1 MGSSVIRRTIQ
12 DAIEQSLF
20 KGKAVIIYGA
30 RQVGKT
36 TLIMA
41 LQRATDVPSIY
52 LNCDEPDVRRALS
65 DKTSTEL
72 KMLIGNKRL
81 VLIDEAQRVSTIG
94 LTIKLLTD
102 TAPDIQVIATG
113 SSAFELSSRIE
124 EPLTG
129 RKREFRLYPFS
140 LIELRQIY
148 SPLEIKRIVERC
160 MVFGL
165 YPEIVNSPDAAG
177 TALREIAR
185 SYLYKD
191 ILTFHQIRNAEA
203 LERLV
208 QSVALQAGSEV
219 SFNELAQQVGV
230 DKKTVES
237 YLRILE
243 QSFIIFRL
251 GSFSRNLRNEL
262 KKSRKIYFVDT
273 GVRNAVI
280 NNLNPPELRSDIGGL
295 WENFVVAERMK
306 RNHNEQIFPN
316 TYFWRSHQRQEID
329 YLEELNGEMHGYEI
343 KWHGSRIKVP
353 AGFMAAYPDC
363 PVTLIN
369 RENVTAFVG
378 EER

>member
-1 MGSSVIRRTIQ
+1 VFRRTIQ
-12 DAIEQSLF
+12 DSIEQSLF

-36 TLIMA
+36 TLLMA
-41 LQRATDVPSIY
+41 LQQSAAVPSIY
-52 LNCDEPDVRRALS
+52 LNCDEPDIRRALS

-72 KMLIGNKRL
+72 KILIGNNKL

-94 LTIKLLTD
+94 LAIKLLTD
-102 TAPDIQVIATG
+102 TAPGIQVIATG
-113 SSAFELSSRIE
+113 SSSFELSSRIE

-140 LIELRQIY
+140 LTELGQIY
-148 SPLEIKRIVERC
+148 SPLEINRLVERW
-160 MVFGL
+160 MIFGI
-165 YPEIVNSPDAAG
+165 YPEIINAPEAAG
-177 TALREIAR
+177 TALQEIAR

-191 ILTFHQIRNAEA
+191 ILTFQQIRNAEA

-208 QSVALQAGSEV
+208 QSIALQIGNEV
-219 SFNELAQQVGV
+219 SYNELAQQVGV

-273 GVRNAVI
+273 GIRNAVI
-280 NNLNPPELRSDIGGL
+280 NNLNPPDLRSDTGGL
-295 WENFVVAERMK
+295 WENFIISERIK
-306 RNHNEQIFPN
+306 RNHNQQSFPN
-316 TYFWRSHQRQEID
+316 TFFWRSHQKQEVD
-329 YLEELNGEMHGYEI
+329 YLEELNGVLRGYEI
-343 KWHGSRIKVP
+343 KWGRTRLKIP
-353 AGFMAAYPDC
+353 TGFRAAYPDC

-369 RENVTAFVG
+369 RENMMEFVTG
-378 EER
+378 I

>member
-1 MGSSVIRRTIQ
+1 MIKREIQ
-12 DAIEQSLF
+12 AVIEQTLF
-20 KGKAVIIYGA
+20 KGKAIIIYGA

-36 TLIMA
+36 TLIKA
-41 LQRATDVPSIY
+41 IQQNATVPSLY
-52 LNCDEPDVRRALS
+52 LNCDEPDIRRALS

-72 KMLIGNKRL
+72 KMIIGNNKL

-94 LTIKLLTD
+94 LAIKLLTD
-102 TAPDIQVIATG
+102 TAPDLQVIATG

-140 LIELRQIY
+140 LIELGQMY
-148 SPLEIKRIVERC
+148 SPIEIRRIVERC
-160 MVFGL
+160 MVYGL
-165 YPEIVNSPDAAG
+165 YPEIINAPEAAG
-177 TALREIAR
+177 TALREIAK

-191 ILTFHQIRNAEA
+191 ILTFQQVRNAEA

-208 QSVALQAGSEV
+208 QSVALQTGNEV
-219 SFNELAQQVGV
+219 SYNELAQQVGV
-230 DKKTVES
+230 DKKTIES

-280 NNLNPPELRSDIGGL
+280 NNLNPPDLRSDTGGL
-295 WENFVVAERMK
+295 WENFVIAERMK
-306 RNHNEQIFPN
+306 RNHNQQLFPN

-329 YLEELNGEMHGYEI
+329 YLEEQNGELRGYKI
-343 KWHGSRIKVP
+343 KWRETRLKIP
-353 AGFMAAYPDC
+353 AGFSAAYPDC
-363 PVTLIN
+363 PVSLVN
-369 RENVTAFVG
+369 RENVAEFV
-378 EER
+378 R

>member
-1 MGSSVIRRTIQ
+1 MFRRTIQ
-12 DAIEQSLF
+12 DSIEQSLF

-36 TLIMA
+36 TLLMA
-41 LQRATDVPSIY
+41 LQQSAAVPSIY
-52 LNCDEPDVRRALS
+52 LNCDEPDIRRALS

-72 KMLIGNKRL
+72 KILIGNNKL

-94 LTIKLLTD
+94 LAIKLLTD
-102 TAPDIQVIATG
+102 TAPGIQVIATG
-113 SSAFELSSRIE
+113 SSSFELSSRIE

-140 LIELRQIY
+140 LTELGQIY
-148 SPLEIKRIVERC
+148 SPLEINRLVERW
-160 MVFGL
+160 MIFGI
-165 YPEIVNSPDAAG
+165 YPEIINAPEAAG
-177 TALREIAR
+177 TALQEIAR

-191 ILTFHQIRNAEA
+191 ILTFQQIRNAEA

-208 QSVALQAGSEV
+208 QSIALQIGNEV
-219 SFNELAQQVGV
+219 SYNELAQQVGV

-237 YLRILE
+237 YLGILE

-273 GVRNAVI
+273 GIRNAVI
-280 NNLNPPELRSDIGGL
+280 NNLNPPDLRSDTGGL
-295 WENFVVAERMK
+295 WENFIISERIK
-306 RNHNEQIFPN
+306 RNHNQQSFPN
-316 TYFWRSHQRQEID
+316 TFFWRSHQKQEVD
-329 YLEELNGEMHGYEI
+329 YLEELNGVLRGYEI
-343 KWHGSRIKVP
+343 KWGRTRLKIP
-353 AGFMAAYPDC
+353 TGFRAAYPDC

-369 RENVTAFVG
+369 RENMMEFVTG
-378 EER
+378 I

>member
-1 MGSSVIRRTIQ
+1 MVRRTIQ
-12 DAIEQSLF
+12 EAIEQSLF
-20 KGKAVIIYGA
+20 KGKAIIIYGA

-41 LQRATDVPSIY
+41 IQNAAAVPSLF

-72 KMLIGNKRL
+72 KMLIGNNKL
-81 VLIDEAQRVSTIG
+81 VLIDEAQRVGTIG

-140 LIELRQIY
+140 LTELGQKY
-148 SPLEIKRIVERC
+148 SPLELNRIVERC
-160 MVFGL
+160 MIFGL
-165 YPEIVNSPDAAG
+165 YPEIINAPEAAE

-191 ILTFHQIRNAEA
+191 ILTFQQIRNPEA

-208 QSVALQAGSEV
+208 QSVALQTGNEV
-219 SFNELAQQVGV
+219 SYNELAQQVGV
-230 DKKTVES
+230 DKKTIES

-243 QSFIIFRL
+243 QSFVIFRL

-273 GVRNAVI
+273 GIRNAVI
-280 NNLNPPELRSDIGGL
+280 NNLNPPELRNDVGGL
-295 WENFVVAERMK
+295 WENFVIAERMK
-306 RNHNEQIFPN
+306 RHHNQQLFPN
-316 TYFWRSHQRQEID
+316 TYFWRSHQKQEID
-329 YLEELNGEMHGYEI
+329 YLEERNGELKGYEI
-343 KWHGSRIKVP
+343 KWREKRMKVP
-353 AGFMAAYPDC
+353 TGFSAAYPDC
-363 PVTLIN
+363 PVSLIN
-369 RENVTAFVG
+369 RENVMAFASG
-378 EER
+378 